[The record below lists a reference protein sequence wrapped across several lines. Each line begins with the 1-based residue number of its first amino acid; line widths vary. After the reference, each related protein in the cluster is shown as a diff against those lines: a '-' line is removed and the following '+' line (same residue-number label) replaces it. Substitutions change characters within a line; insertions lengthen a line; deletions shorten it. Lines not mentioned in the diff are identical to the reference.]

1 MRHERSSLPLGKF
14 LVTEGVISQETLDRV
29 LTIQRELQN
38 ADISLGTL
46 SGKTKERVYLAE
58 EGGRKVSQLDWKF
71 NNAAIIKGAIN
82 WDLMPQISIGAAGW
96 TTLGSRGG
104 NMVDQDWMDSSNP
117 GTWTDESRH
126 PDTQLNYANEFDLNI
141 KGWLLNEPNYRLGLM
156 AGYQESRYSF
166 TARGGSYIYSSEEG
180 FRDDIGSFPNGERA
194 IGYKQR
200 FKMPYIGLT
209 GSYRYEDFELGGT
222 FKYSGWV
229 EASDNDE
236 HYDPGKRITY
246 RSKVKDQN
254 YYSVAVNAGYYV
266 TPNAKVYVEGAW
278 NRVTNKKGNTSL
290 YDHNDNTS
298 DYSKNG
304 AGIENYNFITTAG
317 LKYTF

>member
-1 MRHERSSLPLGKF
+1 MRAKLLGIVLTTPIAISSF
-14 LVTEGVISQETLDRV
+14 ASTETLSFTPDN
-29 LTIQRELQN
+29 IN

-104 NMVDQDWMDSSNP
+104 NMVDRDWMDSSNP

-180 FRDDIGSFPNGERA
+180 
-194 IGYKQR
+194 
-200 FKMPYIGLT
+200 
-209 GSYRYEDFELGGT
+209 
-222 FKYSGWV
+222 
-229 EASDNDE
+229 
-236 HYDPGKRITY
+236 ITY

-266 TPNAKVYVEGAW
+266 TPNAKVYIEGAW
-278 NRVTNKKGNTSL
+278 NRVTNKKGDTSL

>member
-1 MRHERSSLPLGKF
+1 MRAKLLG
-14 LVTEGVISQETLDRV
+14 IV
-29 LTIQRELQN
+29 LTTPIAISSFASTETISFTPDNIN

-200 FKMPYIGLT
+200 FKMPYT
-209 GSYRYEDFELGGT
+209 E
-222 FKYSGWV
+222 
-229 EASDNDE
+229 
-236 HYDPGKRITY
+236 
-246 RSKVKDQN
+246 RS
-254 YYSVAVNAGYYV
+254 
-266 TPNAKVYVEGAW
+266 P
-278 NRVTNKKGNTSL
+278 
-290 YDHNDNTS
+290 HNFPKT
-298 DYSKNG
+298 
-304 AGIENYNFITTAG
+304 
-317 LKYTF
+317 

>member
-1 MRHERSSLPLGKF
+1 
-14 LVTEGVISQETLDRV
+14 
-29 LTIQRELQN
+29 
-38 ADISLGTL
+38 
-46 SGKTKERVYLAE
+46 
-58 EGGRKVSQLDWKF
+58 GRKVSQLDWKF

-82 WDLMPQISIGAAGW
+82 WDLMPQVSVGAAGW
-96 TTLGSRGG
+96 TTLGQKGG
-104 NMVDQDWMDSSNP
+104 NMIDRDWQDPDKP
-117 GTWTDESRH
+117 GIWTDESRH
-126 PDTQLNYANEFDLNI
+126 PDTRLNFANEFDLNI
-141 KGWLLNEPNYRLGLM
+141 KGWLLNESNYRLGLM

-166 TARGGSYIYSSEEG
+166 TARGGSYIYSDEG
-180 FRDDIGSFPNGERA
+180 FRDDIGSIPNGERA

-209 GSYRYEDFELGGT
+209 GSYRYEDFEFGGT

-236 HYDPGKRITY
+236 HYARVKRITY
-246 RSKVKDQN
+246 RSNVKDQN
-254 YYSVAVNAGYYV
+254 YYSIAVNAGYYV

-278 NRVTNKKGNTSL
+278 NRVTNKKGDTSL

-298 DYSKNG
+298 EYSKNG

>member
-1 MRHERSSLPLGKF
+1 
-14 LVTEGVISQETLDRV
+14 
-29 LTIQRELQN
+29 
-38 ADISLGTL
+38 
-46 SGKTKERVYLAE
+46 
-58 EGGRKVSQLDWKF
+58 
-71 NNAAIIKGAIN
+71 
-82 WDLMPQISIGAAGW
+82 
-96 TTLGSRGG
+96 
-104 NMVDQDWMDSSNP
+104 
-117 GTWTDESRH
+117 
-126 PDTQLNYANEFDLNI
+126 
-141 KGWLLNEPNYRLGLM
+141 M

-229 EASDNDE
+229 EAFDNDE

-266 TPNAKVYVEGAW
+266 TPNAKVYIEGAW
-278 NRVTNKKGNTSL
+278 NRVTNKKGDTSL

>member
-1 MRHERSSLPLGKF
+1 MRAKLLGIVLTPPIAISSF
-14 LVTEGVISQETLDRV
+14 ASTETLSFTPDN
-29 LTIQRELQN
+29 IN

-180 FRDDIGSFPNGERA
+180 FRD
-194 IGYKQR
+194 
-200 FKMPYIGLT
+200 
-209 GSYRYEDFELGGT
+209 
-222 FKYSGWV
+222 
-229 EASDNDE
+229 
-236 HYDPGKRITY
+236 
-246 RSKVKDQN
+246 
-254 YYSVAVNAGYYV
+254 
-266 TPNAKVYVEGAW
+266 
-278 NRVTNKKGNTSL
+278 
-290 YDHNDNTS
+290 
-298 DYSKNG
+298 
-304 AGIENYNFITTAG
+304 
-317 LKYTF
+317 